1 MTDRDENIAAYEGRL
16 ARIYAPE
23 LASLNNRFDTVGA
36 IVDTGGGCTAIEAVI
51 GTIPGTGHPLQLVVT
66 TTEPGLAEDRADI
79 LYWSVG
85 LYDGDE
91 GGDALADGYHTESF
105 DSAVDS
111 AVRNLA
117 EGIAPTFDHLRDD
130 EPE

>member
-1 MTDRDENIAAYEGRL
+1 MTDRDDDIAAYKARL
-16 ARIYAPE
+16 TRIYAPE
-23 LASLNNRFDTVGA
+23 LISLKSRFDTVGA

-51 GTIPGTGHPLQLVVT
+51 GTVPGSGHPLQLVVT
-66 TTEPGLAEDRADI
+66 TTEPGLAEERADI

-91 GGDALADGYHTESF
+91 GGDALADGHHTESF

-111 AVRNLA
+111 AVRNLE
-117 EGIAPTFDHLRDD
+117 EGIAPTFDHLLDG
-130 EPE
+130 EYE

>member
-1 MTDRDENIAAYEGRL
+1 MTDRDDHIATYEARL

-23 LASLNNRFDTVGA
+23 LTSLENRFDTVGA

-51 GTIPGTGHPLQLVVT
+51 GTVPGSGHPLQLVVT
-66 TTEPGLAEDRADI
+66 TTEPGLAADRADI

-91 GGDALADGYHTESF
+91 GGDTLADGHHTESF
-105 DSAVDS
+105 DAAVDA
-111 AVRNLA
+111 AVRNLE
-117 EGIAPTFDHLRDD
+117 EGIAPTFENLHDG